1 MSDPDQP
8 VTDAPEGADS
18 TAAKAQPQKRS
29 RPGGS
34 GIGAPVTSPR
44 PTTRSRSAA
53 TREPKPPVTQPP
65 ANPAGS
71 ISAATERLSGVA
83 GVDRPDPLQH
93 GRRIWPD

>member
-8 VTDAPEGADS
+8 VTDAPEGADC

-53 TREPKPPVTQPP
+53 TRGPKPP

-71 ISAATERLSGVA
+71 ISAASERLSGVA